1 MYMERTRIAAIFAD
15 SETLSG
21 KEVVVGGWARTIRD
35 LKTFGFIELNDG
47 SCFKNLQI
55 VMDANILDNY
65 KDIAGQNVGAALIV
79 TGTVVLTPQAKI
91 GRASCRERVCLYV

>member
-47 SCFKNLQI
+47 SCFRNLQV
-55 VMDANILDNY
+55 VMDPPTSWRIIRRSPRRTWA
-65 KDIAGQNVGAALIV
+65 
-79 TGTVVLTPQAKI
+79 PPSSS
-91 GRASCRERVCLYV
+91 RAPWC